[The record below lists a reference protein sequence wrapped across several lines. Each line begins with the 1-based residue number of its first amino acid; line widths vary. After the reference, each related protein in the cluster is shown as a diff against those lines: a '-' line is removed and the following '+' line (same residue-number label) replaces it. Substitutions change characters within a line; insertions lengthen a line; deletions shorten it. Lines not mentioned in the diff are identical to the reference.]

1 MKKKDLNKLNSDELN
16 TKLIDN
22 QEALVNLR
30 FQKAL
35 QQLDHPQ
42 QIRLIRKE
50 IAQVKTAIIFAA
62 LGVNGITK
70 ITGKILSRDHTEK
83 MLISLSDTIKI

>member
-1 MKKKDLNKLNSDELN
+1 MRKSELNKLSKDELN

-35 QQLDHPQ
+35 QQLGHPQ

-50 IAQVKTAIIFAA
+50 IAQVKTAIREFE
-62 LGVNGITK
+62 LGKRGN
-70 ITGKILSRDHTEK
+70 
-83 MLISLSDTIKI
+83 

>member
-1 MKKKDLNKLNSDELN
+1 MKKSELDKLSKDELN
-16 TKLIDN
+16 TKLLDN

-42 QIRLIRKE
+42 QIRLVKKE
-50 IAQVKTAIIFAA
+50 IAQIKTVIREFE
-62 LGVNGITK
+62 LGK
-70 ITGKILSRDHTEK
+70 RGK
-83 MLISLSDTIKI
+83 

>member
-1 MKKKDLNKLNSDELN
+1 MRKSELNKLSTNELT
-16 TKLIDN
+16 TKLRDN

-42 QIRLIRKE
+42 QIRLVRKE
-50 IAQVKTAIIFAA
+50 IAQVKTIMREYE
-62 LGVNGITK
+62 LGKRG
-70 ITGKILSRDHTEK
+70 
-83 MLISLSDTIKI
+83 

>member
-1 MKKKDLNKLNSDELN
+1 LRKSELNKLSRDELA
-16 TKLIDN
+16 TKLTDN

-50 IAQVKTAIIFAA
+50 IAQVKTVIREFE
-62 LGVNGITK
+62 LGK
-70 ITGKILSRDHTEK
+70 RE
-83 MLISLSDTIKI
+83 

>member
-1 MKKKDLNKLNSDELN
+1 LRKSELNKLSTDELN
-16 TKLIDN
+16 TKLRDN

-42 QIRLIRKE
+42 QISLIKKE
-50 IAQVKTAIIFAA
+50 IAQVKTAIREFE
-62 LGVNGITK
+62 LGKRGN
-70 ITGKILSRDHTEK
+70 
-83 MLISLSDTIKI
+83 

>member
-1 MKKKDLNKLNSDELN
+1 MRKSELNKLSKDELN

-35 QQLDHPQ
+35 QQLEHPQ
-42 QIRLIRKE
+42 KIRLMRKE
-50 IAQVKTAIIFAA
+50 IAQIKTVIREFE
-62 LGVNGITK
+62 LGKRGN
-70 ITGKILSRDHTEK
+70 
-83 MLISLSDTIKI
+83 

>member
-1 MKKKDLNKLNSDELN
+1 MKKSELSKLSKDELN
-16 TKLIDN
+16 TKLSDN
-22 QEALVNLR
+22 KEALFNLR

-50 IAQVKTAIIFAA
+50 IAQVKTAIREFE
-62 LGVNGITK
+62 LGERGN
-70 ITGKILSRDHTEK
+70 
-83 MLISLSDTIKI
+83 

>member
-1 MKKKDLNKLNSDELN
+1 MRKSELNKLSKDELN

-35 QQLDHPQ
+35 QQLGHPQ

-50 IAQVKTAIIFAA
+50 IAQVKTAIREFE
-62 LGVNGITK
+62 LGRRGN
-70 ITGKILSRDHTEK
+70 
-83 MLISLSDTIKI
+83 

>member
-1 MKKKDLNKLNSDELN
+1 MRKSELNKLSRDELA
-16 TKLIDN
+16 TKLQDN
-22 QEALVNLR
+22 QDALVNLR

-50 IAQVKTAIIFAA
+50 IAQVKTVIREFE
-62 LGVNGITK
+62 LEK
-70 ITGKILSRDHTEK
+70 IG
-83 MLISLSDTIKI
+83 